1 MATLTIK
8 NTVLFTYKLKKI
20 LGQGDNAIV
29 FLVER
34 DGKEYALKVIRS
46 NTPQI
51 NKEIAIQKKAADLG
65 CAPKIYED
73 VENVSIEQGEFNV
86 HGERAI
92 VMEIIKTFEGKDKI
106 SFRYQKDLIQ
116 RTWILLQNGII
127 HNDLHQ
133 GNIGIRKEGR
143 QWRGIIFDFGEAEVI
158 APPTNNTIIRQLL
171 VAQLFSMLTSGG
183 TSGCNKNNT
192 IDLCGNQP
200 IHNAIYDIKRHDKD
214 SLDDLDKLL
223 GPDIDP
229 RDYVAESMAKLK
241 IQGGKTLKLKY

>member
-1 MATLTIK
+1 MATLAVK
-8 NTVLFTYKLKKI
+8 NTVIFSYKLKSI

-34 DGKEYALKVIRS
+34 DRKEYALKVMRT

-51 NKEIAIQKKAADLG
+51 DREVAIQKKAASLG
-65 CAPKIYED
+65 CAPKILED
-73 VENVSIEQGEFNV
+73 VFDVNIEQGEFNV

-92 VMEIIKTFEGKDKI
+92 VMEIIKTFDKSKTI
-106 SFRYQKDLIQ
+106 ASRHQKDLIQ

-143 QWRGIIFDFGEAEVI
+143 VWKGIIFDFGEAEVI
-158 APPTNNTIIRQLL
+158 TPPTNNTIIRQLM
-171 VAQLFSMLTSGG
+171 VSQLFSMLTN
-183 TSGCNKNNT
+183 TGCNSNNK
-192 IDLCGNQP
+192 IDLCGDQP
-200 IHNAIYDIKRHDKD
+200 IHNAIYDIKKHNKD

-229 RDYVAESMAKLK
+229 RDYAAESMSKLS
-241 IQGGKTLKLKY
+241 ITSGKTLQLNF

>member
-8 NTVLFTYKLKKI
+8 NTVLFTYNLKKI

-34 DGKEYALKVIRS
+34 NGKDYALKVIKS
-46 NTPQI
+46 NTSKI
-51 NKEIAIQKKAADLG
+51 DNEISIQKKAAELG

-73 VENVSIEQGEFNV
+73 VENVNIEQGEFNV

-92 VMEIIKTFEGKDKI
+92 VMEIIKTFEGADKI
-106 SFRYQKDLIQ
+106 AHRYQKDLIQ

-143 QWRGIIFDFGEAEVI
+143 HLRGIIFDFGEAEVI
-158 APPTNNTIIRQLL
+158 APPTNNTIIRQLM
-171 VAQLFSMLTSGG
+171 VSQLFSMLTN
-183 TSGCNKNNT
+183 TGCNSNNS
-192 IDLCGNQP
+192 IDLCGDQP

-229 RDYVAESMAKLK
+229 RDYAAESMAKLT